1 MVSLRA
7 RGSLLCPSR
16 EINDKFYKENTL
28 GKIELVTRL
37 DWCAVHEGYNGV
49 IVPEITNL
57 TEWLRAST
65 EFRPAYP
72 DGCVVRN
79 EMSTY
84 GKVSQQYSQVIFEK
98 AFFFS
103 AVVEK
108 SCLEGSEAVSVE
120 SI

>member
-1 MVSLRA
+1 MSLRA
-7 RGSLLCPSR
+7 RGHCFVPQGKS
-16 EINDKFYKENTL
+16 IIFTKENAL
-28 GKIELVTRL
+28 GKIELVTKL

-84 GKVSQQYSQVIFEK
+84 GKVSQQYSQVIFEYACNQMLSK
-98 AFFFS
+98 KKQEPKCNIPS
-103 AVVEK
+103 
-108 SCLEGSEAVSVE
+108 
-120 SI
+120 

>member
-1 MVSLRA
+1 MSLRA
-7 RGSLLCPSR
+7 RGHCFVPQGKS
-16 EINDKFYKENTL
+16 IIFTKENAL
-28 GKIELVTRL
+28 GKIELVTKL

-84 GKVSQQYSQVIFEK
+84 GKVSQQYSG
-98 AFFFS
+98 FFFC
-103 AVVEK
+103 A
-108 SCLEGSEAVSVE
+108 E
-120 SI
+120 SIPVLAKKMRDKAVLAF

>member
-1 MVSLRA
+1 MSLRA
-7 RGSLLCPSR
+7 RGHCFVPQGKS
-16 EINDKFYKENTL
+16 IIFTKENAL
-28 GKIELVTRL
+28 GKIELVTKL

-84 GKVSQQYSQVIFEK
+84 GKVSQQYSG
-98 AFFFS
+98 FFC
-103 AVVEK
+103 A
-108 SCLEGSEAVSVE
+108 E
-120 SI
+120 SIPVLAKKMRDKAVLAF